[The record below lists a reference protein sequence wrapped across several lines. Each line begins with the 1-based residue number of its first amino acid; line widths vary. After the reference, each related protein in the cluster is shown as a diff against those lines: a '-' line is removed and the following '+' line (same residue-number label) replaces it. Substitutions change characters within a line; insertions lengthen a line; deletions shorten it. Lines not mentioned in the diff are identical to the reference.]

1 MWFAALPAGVGIM
14 LIASPMTRLL
24 FERGAFSADDAAR
37 AAGMIACYASGV
49 WAYAMAP
56 VLVRGFFAAG
66 DRTTPAR
73 LGLVAVSLNLVLNLA
88 LIWPLA
94 EAGLAVAT
102 SLAAAVQVVL
112 LASTFSRTVS
122 PIDWHALAPAALKTV
137 FATGAMIV
145 AVLAVGQFAPAPLRA
160 SNLESA
166 VQLTFTI
173 GSGAVAYL
181 ATAWLLGAEELRLL
195 LGRTQPAI
203 NS

>member
-1 MWFAALPAGVGIM
+1 
-14 LIASPMTRLL
+14 
-24 FERGAFSADDAAR
+24 
-37 AAGMIACYASGV
+37 MIACYASGV
-49 WAYAMAP
+49 WAYAMVP

-73 LGLVAVSLNLVLNLA
+73 LGLVAVSLNLALNLT
-88 LIWPLA
+88 LVWPLA
-94 EAGLAVAT
+94 EARPGGGYVAGRGGAGR
-102 SLAAAVQVVL
+102 AAGR
-112 LASTFSRTVS
+112 TFSRTVS

-166 VQLTFTI
+166 VQLTLTI

-181 ATAWLLGAEELRLL
+181 ATAWLLGMDELRLSAGPYTTCDRL
-195 LGRTQPAI
+195 
-203 NS
+203 